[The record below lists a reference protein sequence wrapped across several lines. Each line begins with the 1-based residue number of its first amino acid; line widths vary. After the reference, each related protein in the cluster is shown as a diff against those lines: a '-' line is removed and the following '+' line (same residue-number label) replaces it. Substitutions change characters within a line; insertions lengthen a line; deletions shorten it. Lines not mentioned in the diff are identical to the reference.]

1 MKDFLED
8 EVDEKYYLSDAYLKY
23 ATELTVEQTEIGNGF
38 KFTPIEREC
47 AEISKTITPKVDR
60 VTSNFIIETPPPRY
74 LALDEQNGYI
84 RKDGCIGTIM
94 CDGSSPK
101 HNNRIIEILPTKPDG

>member
-47 AEISKTITPKVDR
+47 RNKQNDHSESGQSDEQLHNRNT
-60 VTSNFIIETPPPRY
+60 PPRY

-84 RKDGCIGTIM
+84 RKDGCIRTIM